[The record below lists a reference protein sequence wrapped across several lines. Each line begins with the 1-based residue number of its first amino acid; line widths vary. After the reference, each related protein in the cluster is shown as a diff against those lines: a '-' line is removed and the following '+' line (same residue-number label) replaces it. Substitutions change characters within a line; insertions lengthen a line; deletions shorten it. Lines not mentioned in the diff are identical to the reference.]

1 MNYRQFKMEFI
12 SSSMVYLPLHTLL
25 LEDELPV
32 TAAPRPEIRRCRGC
46 QAVLLVADY
55 IGRGAGAMDKALTY
69 HSCGTCASDEAF
81 AASMVAEFKSVL
93 GSGGDEGEPDSAACA
108 PPVTWPDGEPPLVYL
123 ARVGKVECAL
133 NLLRS
138 GLAASCGGVN
148 ARGRFGMTAL
158 HHAAARNDTTLLRT
172 LVAEGASTWLTTQD
186 DVNAGVTGGRTP
198 LHAAAAAGAAA
209 SAALLVELDPTS
221 AARTDW
227 EDRLPAELAWL
238 GEIEGA
244 HELAISLVEA
254 ARRASAADPPAA
266 SGEIEG
272 DRTILSSIEVEVHV
286 DAIEETELTELDG
299 ERQHARTLSKVELRE
314 RHRAALDIEAR
325 PRLHTAHLIKGAW
338 TADRCGASDCH
349 CSPMMVSDCH

>member
-1 MNYRQFKMEFI
+1 
-12 SSSMVYLPLHTLL
+12 MVYLPLHTLL

-55 IGRGAGAMDKALTY
+55 IGRGAGAMDKALAY

-138 GLAASCGGVN
+138 GLAACCGGVN

-209 SAALLVELDPTS
+209 SAALLVELDPMS

-286 DAIEETELTELDG
+286 DAIEETELDELDG

-325 PRLHTAHLIKGAW
+325 PRLHSQL
-338 TADRCGASDCH
+338 
-349 CSPMMVSDCH
+349 V

>member
-1 MNYRQFKMEFI
+1 
-12 SSSMVYLPLHTLL
+12 MVYFPLHTLL
-25 LEDELPV
+25 LEGQ
-32 TAAPRPEIRRCRGC
+32 ANGRCSQNG
-46 QAVLLVADY
+46 
-55 IGRGAGAMDKALTY
+55 
-69 HSCGTCASDEAF
+69 GTCASDEAF
-81 AASMVAEFKSVL
+81 ATSMVAEFKSVL
-93 GSGGDEGEPDSAACA
+93 GAGSDEGEPDSAACA

-172 LVAEGASTWLTTQD
+172 LVAEGASTLLTTQD

-198 LHAAAAAGAAA
+198 LHEAAAAGAAA
-209 SAALLVELDPTS
+209 SAALLVELDPMS

-238 GEIEGA
+238 AEIEGA
-244 HELAISLVEA
+244 HELEA

-272 DRTILSSIEVEVHV
+272 DRTTLSSIEVEAHV
-286 DAIEETELTELDG
+286 EAIEETEPTELDG
-299 ERQHARTLSKVELRE
+299 ERQHARTLRKVELRE

-338 TADRCGASDCH
+338 SADRCGASDCH
-349 CSPMMVSDCH
+349 CSPLIATDAPRGI

>member
-1 MNYRQFKMEFI
+1 
-12 SSSMVYLPLHTLL
+12 
-25 LEDELPV
+25 
-32 TAAPRPEIRRCRGC
+32 
-46 QAVLLVADY
+46 
-55 IGRGAGAMDKALTY
+55 
-69 HSCGTCASDEAF
+69 
-81 AASMVAEFKSVL
+81 VAEFKSML

-123 ARVGKVECAL
+123 ARVGQVECAL

-209 SAALLVELDPTS
+209 SAALLVELDPMS

-238 GEIEGA
+238 GEIEGAHELAISLVEAARRASEIEGA

-286 DAIEETELTELDG
+286 DAIEETELDELDG

-349 CSPMMVSDCH
+349 CSPLMVSDGDRFERAGAATDCH